1 MSSLFL
7 IPLFVLA
14 GFAGGWWVSRWRL
27 ASAAAQVPA
36 AAVASG
42 AQAPTSPSADPAAAG
57 SAQASMELHL
67 VLNVMN
73 RVVMGMQ
80 HDEHLQD
87 GVSYIADYLRAVHEL
102 QRQPSQ
108 GALVQQ
114 LSAYW
119 RLSRWLH
126 GQASDALHVD
136 AQVPGLSGVQLARC
150 SAVLIRAIRDL
161 ETCPRADA
169 SMRIAMSGAPG
180 IALQVTVAG
189 LPAAAQAQLM
199 SSGRDWRQAGTAL
212 LQQTQLQ
219 P

>member
-1 MSSLFL
+1 MSSFFLFPLL
-7 IPLFVLA
+7 ILA
-14 GFAGGWWVSRWRL
+14 GFAGGWWASRWQAR
-27 ASAAAQVPA
+27 AQGGQPPQAAP
-36 AAVASG
+36 AVAPEPLPHPVAEG
-42 AQAPTSPSADPAAAG
+42 ADAAP
-57 SAQASMELHL
+57 AQASMELHL

-73 RVVMGMQ
+73 RVIMGMQ

-87 GVSYIADYLRAVHEL
+87 GVTYIADYLRAVHEL

-108 GALVQQ
+108 NALVQQ

-136 AQVPGLSGVQLARC
+136 AQAPGLSAAQLARC
-150 SAVLIRAIRDL
+150 NAVLIRAIRDL
-161 ETCPRADA
+161 EACPRADA
-169 SMRIAMSGAPG
+169 AMRMASAGGAG
-180 IALQVTVAG
+180 VSLQVNVAG
-189 LPAAAQAQLM
+189 LSAAAQAQLLGG
-199 SSGRDWRQAGTAL
+199 GREWRQSGTAL